1 MTELCHFCLGEAQTV
16 ENLALFL
23 LQLHDLVLEGH
34 QAIHAG
40 SEILGKSLES
50 GCLGEGLPSL
60 LFLFVGELDG
70 FGSYVVGQD
79 FEDSLDVFDG
89 EVVEIDFTSQFVN
102 FLLDVEL
109 WLFLL
114 SLVGSFN
121 YALLLLLVGFVG
133 PM

>member
-1 MTELCHFCLGEAQTV
+1 M
-16 ENLALFL
+16 
-23 LQLHDLVLEGH
+23 HDLVLEGH

-50 GCLGEGLPSL
+50 GSLGKGLPSL

-70 FGSYVVGQD
+70 FGPYVIGQD
-79 FEDSLDVFDG
+79 FEDSFDVFDG

-102 FLLDVEL
+102 LLLDVEL
-109 WLFLL
+109 LLFLL
-114 SLVGSFN
+114 RFVGSFN